1 MQDLNPV
8 QGNASASSTALAT
21 ELRLRLLESLVGLDT
36 LAASKP
42 AAKERSIA
50 RRGQAVVQE
59 LYDAVDRA
67 ATGSEP
73 VKRFLEAC
81 QLWRNTT
88 VNASTLVLIHALN

>member
-1 MQDLNPV
+1 MQHASAEE
-8 QGNASASSTALAT
+8 GNSNSSASSTALAT

-59 LYDAVDRA
+59 LYEAVDRA

-81 QLWRNTT
+81 QSWRDTQW
-88 VNASTLVLIHALN
+88 STRRERS